1 MNTPKQF
8 LIQNSKRISEAI
20 DNGYDVRLNEDEILM
35 WMEKYSEYKI
45 AKLKLEHVNL
55 IDQLFKFRLYIYK
68 KTGTLTHESIVT
80 AFLDRKEFNDDI

>member
-1 MNTPKQF
+1 MDNPKEF
-8 LIQNSKRISEAI
+8 LIKKYKFISDAV
-20 DNGYDVRLNEDEILM
+20 DNGYDIRLNEDEILM